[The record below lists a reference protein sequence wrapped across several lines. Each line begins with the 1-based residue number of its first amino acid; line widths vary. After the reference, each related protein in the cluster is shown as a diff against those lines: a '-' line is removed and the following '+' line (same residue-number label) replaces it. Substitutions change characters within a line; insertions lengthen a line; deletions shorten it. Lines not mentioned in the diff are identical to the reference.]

1 MRHQWPIEK
10 QPETSSGGREFA
22 ELRHVLALAQEIA
35 GRSSSSGDA
44 LDELARMSS
53 DYERASAIVQRHFDA
68 LAAETAAWAAV
79 GIKALMASGSS
90 HRSRAAAARLAD
102 ELGRAVKRLGKIVS
116 F

>member
-22 ELRHVLALAQEIA
+22 ELRHVLTLAQQIA

-44 LDELARMSS
+44 LNELARMSS
-53 DYERASAIVQRHFDA
+53 DYERAPAIVQGRFDA

-79 GIKALMASGSS
+79 GINALMAYSS
-90 HRSRAAAARLAD
+90 SRPPHAAAARLAD

-116 F
+116 S